1 MPRRRVVI
9 AILLLVSVRGS
20 AAAQTQ
26 ADTAP
31 VRLGPI
37 AVTGYGQFDYRTG
50 HAEPPAEDRTFY
62 VRRARLQLT
71 GPVIKGISWTL
82 SGDASSMPALRD
94 AYVALR
100 FVPGATVRFG
110 QLPMPYGL
118 ERVTSS
124 NIMPF
129 TERVLTELAPGRD
142 LGVVVSNER
151 PFLGW
156 LSYAAA
162 VMNGTGQ
169 NTRDDNGAKD
179 AALRISVL
187 PFRQRVLQLGVNG
200 ARGKQPNGV
209 RERTGGDIR
218 FESRVFQFAA
228 EYLHQKSENGLV
240 SEEGFYASGGW
251 RIYPATPRPVF
262 DHIELAARFGR
273 LTGGLVPSRQWDFA
287 VNYYIQRRLRL
298 MFDLIV
304 PSGPEEPQRRTV
316 FHARTNVVF

>member
-1 MPRRRVVI
+1 MPRRR
-9 AILLLVSVRGS
+9 ALLAFLMLVSVRGS

-31 VRLGPI
+31 IRLGPI
-37 AVTGYGQFDYRTG
+37 AIAGYGQFDYRSGPT
-50 HAEPPAEDRTFY
+50 EPPDEDRTFY

-71 GPVIKGISWTL
+71 GPVMKGISWTV

-94 AYVALR
+94 AYMAIRL
-100 FVPGATVRFG
+100 VPGATVRFG

-151 PFLGW
+151 PFFGW
-156 LSYAAA
+156 LSYGAA

-169 NTRDDNGAKD
+169 NTRDANGAKD
-179 AALRISVL
+179 ASLRVTVL
-187 PFRQRVLQLGVNG
+187 PFRRRRLQLGVNG
-200 ARGKQPNGV
+200 ARGKQPDGA
-209 RERTGGDIR
+209 RERIGGDVR
-218 FESRVFQFAA
+218 FESRIFQVAA
-228 EYLHQKSENGLV
+228 EYLHQKSQDGLV

-273 LTGGLVPSRQWDFA
+273 LTGGLAPSSQWDFA
-287 VNYYIQRRLRL
+287 VNYYVQRRLRL

-304 PSGPEEPQRRTV
+304 PSGPDAGRQRTV

>member
-1 MPRRRVVI
+1 MPRPSAVF
-9 AILLLVSVRGS
+9 ALLLLVFGRGS
-20 AAAQTQ
+20 ATAQAQ

-37 AVTGYGQFDYRTG
+37 AIAGYGQFDYRSG
-50 HAEPPAEDRTFY
+50 HAEPPDEDRTFY

-71 GPVIKGISWTL
+71 GPVIKGVSWTV

-94 AYVALR
+94 AYVAMR
-100 FVPGATVRFG
+100 FVPAATIRFG

-118 ERVTSS
+118 ERVSSS

-129 TERVLTELAPGRD
+129 TERLLTELAPGRD

-151 PFLGW
+151 PFFGW

-179 AALRISVL
+179 ASLRVTVL
-187 PFRQRVLQLGVNG
+187 PFRRRRLQLGING
-200 ARGKQPNGV
+200 ARGKQPDGS
-209 RERTGGDIR
+209 RERIGGDIR
-218 FESRVFQFAA
+218 FESRVFQATA
-228 EYLHQKSENGLV
+228 EYLHQNSENGLV

-251 RIYPATPRPVF
+251 RIYPAIPRPVF

-273 LTGGLVPSRQWDFA
+273 LTGGLHPSRQWDFA
-287 VNYYIQRRLRL
+287 INYYVQRRLRL

-304 PSGPEEPQRRTV
+304 PAGPDAARRPTV
-316 FHARTNVVF
+316 LHARTNVAF